1 MNVTDTANYTQDTSG
16 NSVSANGQSASGMND
31 MFLKLLVA
39 QVQNQDPLNPTDGTE
54 YVGQLAQLSQVQSM
68 EKVAS
73 LMQNSSIMMDNLQT
87 LTTAN
92 LVGQNVMVQTD
103 RVELQG
109 DSVLNGRLTLEHPA
123 AAVTVHVK
131 DASGNEHKIDLGRQQ
146 AGLVDFTLDAKK
158 LGLPEGK
165 YTLSAVTDTGEQSVP
180 LEIGGTVS
188 NVRIPLKGGVTMLK
202 IAGLG
207 EVPYSSI
214 SQFGG
219 QASGTRR
226 T

>member
-1 MNVTDTANYTQDTSG
+1 MNVTDRANYTQNSSG
-16 NSVSANGQSASGMND
+16 SSVSANGQSASGMND

-92 LVGQNVMVQTD
+92 LVGQNVMVQAD

-123 AAVTVHVK
+123 SSVTVHVK
-131 DASGNEHKIDLGRQQ
+131 DAIGNEHKIELGRQQ

-158 LGLPEGK
+158 MGLPEGK
-165 YTLSAVTDTGEQSVP
+165 YTLSAVTDSGEQSIP

-219 QASGTRR
+219 QASGARR

>member
-1 MNVTDTANYTQDTSG
+1 MNVTDKAGYNPETGGSAI
-16 NSVSANGQSASGMND
+16 SANTGGASGMND

-68 EKVAS
+68 ERVAS
-73 LMQNSSIMMDNLQT
+73 LMQNSSILMDNLQT

-103 RVELQG
+103 RIEVKSDTL
-109 DSVLNGRLTLEHPA
+109 LKGRLTLEHPA
-123 AAVTVHVK
+123 ASVTVHVK
-131 DASGNEHKIDLGRQQ
+131 DVAGVEHKIELGRQQ
-146 AGLVDFTLDAKK
+146 AGLVDFTLDAQK
-158 LGLPEGK
+158 LGLPEGN
-165 YTLSAVTDTGEQSVP
+165 YTLSAVTDTAEAAIP
-180 LEIGGTVS
+180 IELGGTVS
-188 NVRIPLKGGVTMLK
+188 NVRIPLKGGPTMLN

-207 EVPYSSI
+207 EIPYSSI

-219 QASGTRR
+219 QAPGVRR
-226 T
+226 S

>member
-1 MNVTDTANYTQDTSG
+1 MNVTDTSTFATDTSG
-16 NSVSANGQSASGMND
+16 SSISANGQSASGMND

-109 DSVLNGRLTLEHPA
+109 ESVLNGRLTLEHPA
-123 AAVTVHVK
+123 ASVTVHVK
-131 DASGNEHKIDLGRQQ
+131 DASGTEHKIDLGRQP

-165 YTLSAVTDTGEQSVP
+165 YTLSAVTDTAEKSIP
-180 LEIGGTVS
+180 IEIGGTVS

-219 QASGTRR
+219 QTSGTRR